1 MLHNRL
7 WALPLGPL
15 SVLVV
20 SSTGNHKTLL
30 FGLLVID
37 KDILGIAGNWSTID
51 LRNLIAVP
59 SSLCEE
65 AMVVC
70 IGNTPTQE
78 MLLLARPSLI
88 ATSGRGSR
96 DEQDG

>member
-1 MLHNRL
+1 ML
-7 WALPLGPL
+7 
-15 SVLVV
+15 VT

-30 FGLLVID
+30 FGLLVVD

-51 LRNLIAVP
+51 LRNPIAVP

-78 MLLLARPSLI
+78 MLLARPSLI
-88 ATSGRGSR
+88 ATSGRGSQ

>member
-1 MLHNRL
+1 MLRNRL

-15 SVLVV
+15 SVLVA
-20 SSTGNHKTLL
+20 SSTGDHKTLI
-30 FGLLVID
+30 FGLLVVD

-59 SSLCEE
+59 PSLCE

-78 MLLLARPSLI
+78 MLLLARPSLT
-88 ATSGRGSR
+88 ATSGRGS
-96 DEQDG
+96 

>member
-1 MLHNRL
+1 MR
-7 WALPLGPL
+7 PL
-15 SVLVV
+15 
-20 SSTGNHKTLL
+20 N

-51 LRNLIAVP
+51 LKNPIAVP
-59 SSLCEE
+59 PSLCEGV
-65 AMVVC
+65 MVAC